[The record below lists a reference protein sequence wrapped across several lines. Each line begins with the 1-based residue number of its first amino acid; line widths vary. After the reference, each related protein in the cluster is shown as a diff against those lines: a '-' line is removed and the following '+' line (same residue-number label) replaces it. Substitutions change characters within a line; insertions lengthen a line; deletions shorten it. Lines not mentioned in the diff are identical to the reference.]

1 VAATYLCHP
10 LPSLSHQQPQ
20 TAAIGLWCSFCC
32 HQAIGS
38 QISHLEP
45 VVPASDD
52 GCICGLKL
60 KHVLWAVEIAA
71 WQKRPRAKK
80 RLESLDVPCFRWLL
94 FCFVRDPANGQ
105 IRFKPILASGG
116 RITSLHSA
124 LSFRCH
130 RPVQFNK
137 LRHCASSILVAAIL

>member
-1 VAATYLCHP
+1 VIIAAVCWQSSFTPAIGQPCFKPCRPVAATYLCHP

-80 RLESLDVPCFRWLL
+80 TAGIFGRALFPLAFVL
-94 FCFVRDPANGQ
+94 FC
-105 IRFKPILASGG
+105 S
-116 RITSLHSA
+116 
-124 LSFRCH
+124 
-130 RPVQFNK
+130 
-137 LRHCASSILVAAIL
+137 